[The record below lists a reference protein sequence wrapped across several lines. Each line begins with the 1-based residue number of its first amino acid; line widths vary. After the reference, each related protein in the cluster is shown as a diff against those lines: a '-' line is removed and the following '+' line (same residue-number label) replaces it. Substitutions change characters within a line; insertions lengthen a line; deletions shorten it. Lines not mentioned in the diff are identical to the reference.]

1 MELFQQALL
10 FSTQLLPAAALV
22 IILLLQKNQVLKNC
36 FIFVKINS

>member
-10 FSTQLLPAAALV
+10 FSTQLLPAAALG